1 MVRAL
6 ATPPKRR
13 WRAVVAG
20 LLTGLVVLPS
30 SVALGLPLAAPA
42 AASAVIGPRVDASH
56 VLVIAHR
63 GDSAVAPENTLPAM
77 TAAAR
82 AGADLVEF
90 DVQRTSDGHLVVVH
104 DTTFART
111 TDVAQVFPG
120 RADDPVGSFT
130 LAEVRRLDAGSWLFP
145 AYAGTRVPT
154 LGAHPGDH
162 TAHAHR
168 PASRAQEPRALPRL
182 RDAGGARPH
191 PHRFRGLAPG
201 PRPQLRHV
209 GARGLPRRGA
219 VRAGRAPNGVGHQRR
234 QPGHVAEHPQR
245 HHLDGDRRR
254 RGAGD
259 RPPPAG
265 VRVAPGPDPGDG
277 LRVERLVDDRVRGII
292 TDDPG
297 QTRSQLSAAGAE
309 A

>member
-6 ATPPKRR
+6 ATQAKRR

-20 LLTGLVVLPS
+20 MLTGLVVLPS
-30 SVALGLPLAAPA
+30 SVALGLPFAAPA
-42 AASAVIGPRVDASH
+42 SASAVSGPRVGASH

-130 LAEVRRLDAGSWLFP
+130 LAEVRRLDAGSWLSP

-154 LGAHPGDH
+154 L
-162 TAHAHR
+162 
-168 PASRAQEPRALPRL
+168 RALLATMRPTHTDL
-182 RDAGGARPH
+182 LLELKNPELYPGYETQVARALIRTGFVAS
-191 PHRFRGLAPG
+191 HRVHVHSFGLSA
-201 PRPQLRHV
+201 LEAFH
-209 GARGLPRRGA
+209 
-219 VRAGRAPNGVGHQRR
+219 
-234 QPGHVAEHPQR
+234 
-245 HHLDGDRRR
+245 D
-254 RGAGD
+254 
-259 RPPPAG
+259 
-265 VRVAPGPDPGDG
+265 VAPSVPVGLSRSRRISDDSPGTWLSTLNVTTSTVTDGGVERATDLHLQVFAWPLDPTQATASQ
-277 LRVERLVDDRVRGII
+277 VERLVDDRVRGII
-292 TDDPG
+292 TDDPR